1 MPLRLAVSV
10 LAAAAI
16 GYEILLIRLFS
27 IIQWHH
33 FAFMVISL
41 ALLGY
46 GASGTFLTLV
56 SRRLGLDDLHRER
69 RLGVAFM
76 VSAALFSLLA
86 VGAFA
91 LAQRVPFNPL
101 EMAWDPRQFWR
112 LWVVYLL
119 LALPFF
125 SAGTAI
131 GLALM
136 RARGKIHRVYR
147 ADLVGAG
154 VGALGI
160 VAILFVA
167 PATTVLVLVGSL
179 GLVAAGIAGLDR
191 SLGVTRKWIPLFG
204 IAAVLFVWIW
214 PQSWLAPQPSEY
226 KGLSKTMLVPATR
239 ILAEDSSPLG
249 RLTVVASSRIPFRHA
264 PGLSLAFPDEL
275 PEQLGLFTDGDSMS
289 AIDLPGSGG
298 EVSYLEYLPSA
309 LPYHLLDRPRVLI
322 LGAGGGGE
330 ISSALHHG
338 VRRVDAVEFN
348 PQVVRLVDGLFDN
361 PEQSPYRRP
370 GVRVHVEDAR
380 SFLARGRDLFEL
392 ILVPPLDS
400 STVAAAGSQSASASF
415 LYTVE
420 SFGEALSRLEQEGL
434 LAVSRWL
441 KVPPRDSLKL
451 FATAVVALERSG
463 VDAPAE
469 HLAMIRSWSTVT
481 LVVGRRPLAP
491 RQLEALRTFSRERSF
506 DLAFYPGIEQ
516 QETNRYNRLEAPY
529 LAMGAEAILGAD
541 REEFYDRYK
550 FNVRPA
556 TDDRPFFFNFFKWSV
571 LPELLE
577 LRGRGGTP
585 LVEWGY
591 LIGVATL
598 VQALVAAVVLILLP
612 LGALGGAGQQAG
624 GSVRVVV
631 YFGALGL
638 AFLMLEVVFIQKLT
652 LFLGH
657 PLYAVALVLAAFLV
671 FAGLG
676 SGSSAGLEQAMRRR
690 ARVLLGTELSAIEVS
705 ILSLAALSLTYLL
718 LLPPVLRSAIQLPV
732 FLKVPIALALL
743 APPAFLM
750 GMPFPLGLARAAD
763 LKPVW
768 VPWAWGINGSASV
781 VSAALTPILAIH
793 LGFGAVTTLA
803 AALYLV
809 AAASFRGLQKE

>member
-1 MPLRLAVSV
+1 MPLRLAVST

-27 IIQWHH
+27 IIQWHY

-46 GASGTFLTLV
+46 GASGTLLTIA
-56 SRRLGLDDLHRER
+56 SRRLGPDSWQRER
-69 RLGVAFM
+69 RLGFAFRA
-76 VSAALFSLLA
+76 SAALFSLLS

-101 EMAWDPRQFWR
+101 EMAWDLGQFWR
-112 LWVVYLL
+112 LWLIYLL
-119 LALPFF
+119 LALPFL

-136 RARGKIHRVYR
+136 RARNDIHRIYR

-160 VAILFVA
+160 VAVLFVS
-167 PATTVLVLVGSL
+167 PPTTALVVVGSL
-179 GLVAAGIAGLDR
+179 GLLAAAIAGLDPG
-191 SLGVTRKWIPLFG
+191 LGGSRLSAPLFG
-204 IAAVLFVWIW
+204 IAAVLFIWIW
-214 PQSWLAPQPSEY
+214 PQSWLAPLPSEY

-239 ILAEDSSPLG
+239 VLAESSGPLG
-249 RLTVVASSRIPFRHA
+249 QLSIVASPRIPIRHA
-264 PGLSLAFPDEL
+264 PGLSLGFPGEL
-275 PEQLGLFTDGDSMS
+275 PEQLGLFTDGDSMA
-289 AIDLPGSGG
+289 AIDLAGDGG
-298 EVSYLEYLPSA
+298 GDSYLDYLPSA
-309 LPYHLLDRPRVLI
+309 LPYHLLAEPRVLV

-330 ISSALHHG
+330 ILAALRHG
-338 VRRVDAVEFN
+338 ARRVDAVEFN
-348 PQVVRLVDGLFDN
+348 PQVVRLVDGVFAA

-380 SFLARGRDLFEL
+380 TFLARGRDLFDL

-400 STVAAAGSQSASASF
+400 STVAAAGSQTASAGY

-420 SFGEALSRLEQEGL
+420 SFIAALSRLEPGGL

-451 FATAVVALERSG
+451 FATAAVALGELG
-463 VDAPAE
+463 VEAPAE
-469 HLAMIRSWSTVT
+469 HLAMIRSWSTAT
-481 LVVGRRPLAP
+481 LVVSRGPLAP
-491 RQLEALRTFSRERSF
+491 RQLEALRRFCRERSF
-506 DLAFYPGIEQ
+506 DLAFYPGIEAA
-516 QETNRYNRLEAPY
+516 ETNRYNLLEAPY
-529 LAMGAEAILGAD
+529 LATGAVALLGDD
-541 REEFYDRYK
+541 REDFYDRYK
-550 FNVRPA
+550 FDVRPA

-598 VQALVAAVVLILLP
+598 VQALVAAAVLILLP
-612 LGALGGAGQQAG
+612 LGALGVSGRPAAGSA
-624 GSVRVVV
+624 RVVV

-676 SGSSAGLEQAMRRR
+676 SGSAAGFERSLRRR
-690 ARVLLGTELSAIEVS
+690 PRTVFGAELSAIEAA
-705 ILSLAALSLTYLL
+705 ILSLAVLSLAYLL
-718 LLPPVLRSAIQLPV
+718 LLPPVLRSAIHLSV
-732 FLKVPIALALL
+732 FFRVPIALALL

-750 GMPFPLGLARAAD
+750 GMPFPLGLERAD
-763 LKPVW
+763 RLRPVW
-768 VPWAWGINGSASV
+768 VPWAWGINGSTSV
-781 VSAALTPILAIH
+781 VSAALTPMLAMH
-793 LGFGAVTTLA
+793 LGFRTVSVLA
-803 AALYLV
+803 IALYLV
-809 AAASFRGLQKE
+809 AGAAFRGLEKE